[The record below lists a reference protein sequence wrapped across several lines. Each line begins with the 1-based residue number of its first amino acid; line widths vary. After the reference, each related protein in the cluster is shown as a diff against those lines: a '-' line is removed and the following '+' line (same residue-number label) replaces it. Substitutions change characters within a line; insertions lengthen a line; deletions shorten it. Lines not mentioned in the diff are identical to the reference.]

1 MPRYIG
7 KCIFIRKKTMKQLI
21 LTFFLVILCYSL
33 FFDKKTEN
41 PTKDEINFTQED
53 AIIPYLPYMASD
65 TVNLITLNNNPMVWN
80 VALSGN

>member
-1 MPRYIG
+1 MD
-7 KCIFIRKKTMKQLI
+7 KTMKQLI

-33 FFDKKTEN
+33 FFDKKIDS

-53 AIIPYLPYMASD
+53 AISPYLPYLVSD
-65 TVNLITLNNNPMVWN
+65 TVYDITLNNKAMGWN